1 MENLKTYE
9 TRDGSKIYLL
19 GTAHV
24 SKDSVESVE
33 KAIEEIEPDVVAVE
47 LDNKRF
53 ISLMSEENSKIDIK
67 KALKSGDFLKTFLYI
82 ILAYSQRKIGESL
95 GIKPGSEMK
104 KAIEVANIKG
114 IPIALI
120 DRDVNITFSRLL
132 NKLTFKD
139 KTKLLFEL
147 FSDKEIE
154 VDNNLLEEMKKNPKK
169 YIELLKE
176 ISPKMY
182 EVFVDERDRYMAKNL
197 YEISKSKKEV
207 LAIVGAGH
215 VDGIIK
221 YLKKLDNGEDIDISE
236 LIKVKEKKRINVGK
250 ILSYSLS
257 LVVIAFF
264 LYAIYYSFKNPN
276 LLKLLTINWIIF
288 TGGLSALGVLL
299 ARGKLITA
307 IIAFISAPITTL
319 IPLPLAAVG
328 TITALVELKY
338 REITDKDIAELLNAE
353 SIKSLL
359 NNNLFKVLLVM
370 TLSNLGASIGVFY
383 CLGKFSGI
391 L

>member
-383 CLGKFSGI
+383 CLGKFSG
-391 L
+391 